1 MGGYLVFMDQKINI
15 GKMSK
20 PTEATDLKQSLL
32 KSQWHFFYRPIKKK
46 ENFLKFTCNHKIPPQ
61 IAKAILS
68 KKSKCGDI
76 TLHHLEICYKATIIK
91 TAWCWHENRYMDQWN
106 KVESLEINPP
116 T

>member
-46 ENFLKFTCNHKIPPQ
+46 KI
-61 IAKAILS
+61 S
-68 KKSKCGDI
+68 
-76 TLHHLEICYKATIIK
+76 
-91 TAWCWHENRYMDQWN
+91 
-106 KVESLEINPP
+106 
-116 T
+116 